1 MRRRISIN
9 HSISKPVKTEAGHV
23 SGAVIGEPG
32 QEVRIYRG
40 IPYAAPPLGE
50 LRWRPP
56 QPVAHWSGTRQ
67 CTDFSKIAPQAA
79 LGDLPPF
86 PQILPSSED
95 CLYLNILTPAKK
107 TTDKLPVMVWLHGG
121 GYQLGSASDP
131 LTNVPRLPGYG
142 VVIVNVN
149 MRLNSIGLLAH
160 PLLSKESPQGVS
172 GNYMLLDMLASLH
185 WVQRNI
191 AAFGGDP
198 KNVTIFGESGG
209 GAKVANLMASPL
221 AKGLFHRA
229 VCESGTSVGLFM
241 PGKPLKEL
249 EAMGEK
255 FFAKLGVDKE
265 KDPLA
270 AARSL
275 PWEEIIE
282 ADNTMMRELAMF
294 GPGGLWEAA
303 VDGWFLPDTPTN
315 IFKTGKQNTAP
326 LIVCANLGEL
336 TGPGV
341 LVFPSLISDYVDMLS
356 AVSKA
361 GARGYACI
369 FDHVP
374 SKWKQEGCVSTHAM
388 ELGYVFGDWDN
399 TSGNWLIVYF
409 LAGPSGAKSPD
420 PGLTHIDRK
429 VSEAMM
435 AMWAQFAKTG
445 DPNVEGLVEWPAWEA
460 AKDQYLCIAEPF
472 QVRSGFSKVL

>member
-1 MRRRISIN
+1 MESI
-9 HSISKPVKTEAGHV
+9 KTGSGYV
-23 SGAVIGEPG
+23 SGDVIGEPG
-32 QEVRIYRG
+32 KEVRIYKG

-50 LRWRPP
+50 LRWKPP
-56 QPVAHWSGTRQ
+56 QPVNLWSKTLP
-67 CTDFSKIAPQAA
+67 CTEFKPIAPQAN

-107 TTDKLPVMVWLHGG
+107 ATDKLPVMVWMHGG
-121 GYQLGSASDP
+121 GYQLGSGSEP
-131 LTNVPRLPGYG
+131 LTNAPRLPQYG
-142 VVIVNVN
+142 IVLVNVN
-149 MRLNSIGLLAH
+149 MRLNTIGLLAH
-160 PLLSKESPQGVS
+160 PLLSGESPKGVS
-172 GNYMLLDMLASLH
+172 GNYMFRDMLAALQ
-185 WVQRNI
+185 WVQKNI

-229 VCESGTSVGLFM
+229 VCESGTSVRAFST
-241 PGKPLKEL
+241 GKPLKEL

-270 AARSL
+270 AARAL
-275 PWEEIIE
+275 PWEKIIE
-282 ADNTMMRELAMF
+282 TDNTLTRELAMLE
-294 GPGGLWEAA
+294 PEGLWEAG
-303 VDGWFLPDTPTN
+303 VDGWFLPDTPSN
-315 IFKTGKQNTAP
+315 IFKAGKQNAAP
-326 LIVCANLGEL
+326 LIVCANLGEV

-341 LVFPSLISDYVDMLS
+341 LVFPFLIPGYVDMLS
-356 AVSKA
+356 SVSQA
-361 GARGYACI
+361 GQKGYAAI

-374 SKWKQEGCVSTHAM
+374 AGWKLEGCISTHAM

-399 TSGNWLIVYF
+399 TAGNWPILYF
-409 LAGPSGAKSPD
+409 LASQSGAKSPD
-420 PGLTHIDRK
+420 PGLTDIDRK

-435 AMWAQFAKTG
+435 AMWAQFARTG
-445 DPNVEGLVEWPAWEA
+445 NPSVKGLIDWPVW
-460 AKDQYLCIAEPF
+460 KPDTDQYLYIAEPLK
-472 QVRSGFSKVL
+472 VKSGFSRVIP

>member
-1 MRRRISIN
+1 
-9 HSISKPVKTEAGHV
+9 
-23 SGAVIGEPG
+23 
-32 QEVRIYRG
+32 
-40 IPYAAPPLGE
+40 
-50 LRWRPP
+50 LRWKPP
-56 QPVAHWSGTRQ
+56 QPVAHWSGTRH
-67 CTDFSKIAPQAA
+67 CTEFEKIAPQSV
-79 LGDLPPF
+79 LGELPPF
-86 PQILPSSED
+86 PQLLPSSED

-107 TTDKLPVMVWLHGG
+107 ATDKLPVMVWMHGG
-121 GYQLGSASDP
+121 GYQLGSGSDP
-131 LTNVPRLPGYG
+131 FNNIPRLPACG
-142 VVIVNVN
+142 VVLVNVN

-160 PLLSKESPQGVS
+160 PLLSEEPPRGVS
-172 GNYMLLDMLASLH
+172 GNYMFLDMLAALH

-198 KNVTIFGESGG
+198 QNVTIFGESGG

-229 VCESGTSVGLFM
+229 ICESGTSVEPHF

-249 EAMGEK
+249 EAMGER
-255 FFAKLGVDKE
+255 FLAKLGVNKE

-270 AARSL
+270 AARAL

-282 ADNTMMRELAMF
+282 TEQDLLRELAIF
-294 GPGGLWEAA
+294 EPTGLWEAG
-303 VDGWFLPDTPTN
+303 VDGWFLPDTPSS
-315 IFKTGKQNTAP
+315 IFKTGKQNTVP

-341 LVFPSLISDYVDMLS
+341 LVFPLLIPGYVDMLS
-356 AVSKA
+356 AVNKA
-361 GARGYACI
+361 GVKGYACI

-374 SKWKQEGCVSTHAM
+374 AGWKQEGCISVHAM

-409 LAGPSGAKSPD
+409 LASECGVKSPD
-420 PGLTHIDRK
+420 PGLTDIDRK

-435 AMWAQFAKTG
+435 AMWTQFAKAG

-460 AKDQYLCIAEPF
+460 AKDQYLYIAEPL
-472 QVRSGFSKVL
+472 QVRSGFSQVL